1 VRRLTRPQ
9 PTAERRRQRGFPPE
23 CPAKPFR
30 ESLARFTYWVGPERP
45 PGASGESRPGFW
57 ARAIPRDAPWSGAV
71 LQRSVEPRRGL
82 AARCPANGSRESLV
96 RLREP
101 VGPPFRM
108 PPGLDESQLGFCL
121 QSDFER
127 RVGHYS
133 TGVDRPTILPWAEIS
148 TSWPRPRGAREAAP
162 GYSRR

>member
-1 VRRLTRPQ
+1 MPRKRLQGVAGT
-9 PTAERRRQRGFPPE
+9 F
-23 CPAKPFR
+23 
-30 ESLARFTYWVGPERP
+30 ARTGRTI
-45 PGASGESRPGFW
+45 SH
-57 ARAIPRDAPWSGAV
+57 
-71 LQRSVEPRRGL
+71 
-82 AARCPANGSRESLV
+82 
-96 RLREP
+96 
-101 VGPPFRM
+101 
-108 PPGLDESQLGFCL
+108 PPGLDESQLGFWL